1 MSDMS
6 KSMDLLENK
15 LERFV
20 ARESEKKLERQVS
33 FHNGFLLGV
42 VLGTSISVLMLL
54 ALVLIAR
61 LR

>member
-1 MSDMS
+1 
-6 KSMDLLENK
+6 MDLLENK